1 MKSSKFRAAHTVP
14 LCAALF
20 LVPGLAEA
28 AAVSSRA
35 VLQKGAAPYLHKAQV
50 RGAPSASN
58 FGGSGNTGVSGSGIG
73 ETGGD
78 AAEADG
84 VRSSSAASAVG
95 PASVTNSVTSAVVAQ
110 ISISSAACEAVGSA
124 YRTDCLAKELKA
136 LVQKLPA
143 HGEYAAAREALA
155 TASAELASLSRQ
167 NRDNSQ
173 PRLRITVQADSE
185 TKRRPVSA
193 VKPETVAET
202 NAKALAILEDTTTV
216 LLRSAE
222 GNNDVALHYQRI
234 AQALNSSKVLLRSS

>member
-1 MKSSKFRAAHTVP
+1 MP
-14 LCAALF
+14 LFAAL
-20 LVPGLAEA
+20 LLAPGLAEA
-28 AAVSSRA
+28 AAVNGRE
-35 VLQKGAAPYLHKAQV
+35 VLQENAALYLHKAQV
-50 RGAPSASN
+50 RGTPSPSQ
-58 FGGSGNTGVSGSGIG
+58 FGGDSSIG

-84 VRSSSAASAVG
+84 VRSSSTPSSVG

-110 ISISSAACEAVGSA
+110 ISISSAACEAVGTA
-124 YRTDCLAKELKA
+124 YRTDCLAKELQA
-136 LVQKLPA
+136 LVKKLPA
-143 HGEYAAAREALA
+143 QGEYAAAREALA
-155 TASAELASLSRQ
+155 TASAELAGLSRQ

-216 LLRSAE
+216 LLRSVE

-234 AQALNSSKVLLRSS
+234 AQALNSSKVLLRS

>member
-1 MKSSKFRAAHTVP
+1 MNSRKCKAFCHVP
-14 LCAALF
+14 LFAALV
-20 LVPGLAEA
+20 LAPGLAEA
-28 AAVSSRA
+28 AAVSSRS
-35 VLQKGAAPYLHKAQV
+35 VLQEKAVPFVHKAQV
-50 RGAPSASN
+50 RGSPSPSQ
-58 FGGSGNTGVSGSGIG
+58 FGGGSSIG

-84 VRSSSAASAVG
+84 VRSSSTPSEVG

-124 YRTDCLAKELKA
+124 YRTDCLAKELQA
-136 LVQKLPA
+136 LVKRLPA
-143 HGEYAAAREALA
+143 HGEYAAAHEALA

-185 TKRRPVSA
+185 TKRRPVAA
-193 VKPETVAET
+193 VKQETVAET

-222 GNNDVALHYQRI
+222 GTSDVALHYQRI

>member
-1 MKSSKFRAAHTVP
+1 M
-14 LCAALF
+14 
-20 LVPGLAEA
+20 
-28 AAVSSRA
+28 
-35 VLQKGAAPYLHKAQV
+35 
-50 RGAPSASN
+50 
-58 FGGSGNTGVSGSGIG
+58 
-73 ETGGD
+73 
-78 AAEADG
+78 
-84 VRSSSAASAVG
+84 
-95 PASVTNSVTSAVVAQ
+95 
-110 ISISSAACEAVGSA
+110 
-124 YRTDCLAKELKA
+124 AKELQA
-136 LVQKLPA
+136 LVKKLPA
-143 HGEYAAAREALA
+143 QGEYAAAREALA
-155 TASAELASLSRQ
+155 TASAELAGLSRQ